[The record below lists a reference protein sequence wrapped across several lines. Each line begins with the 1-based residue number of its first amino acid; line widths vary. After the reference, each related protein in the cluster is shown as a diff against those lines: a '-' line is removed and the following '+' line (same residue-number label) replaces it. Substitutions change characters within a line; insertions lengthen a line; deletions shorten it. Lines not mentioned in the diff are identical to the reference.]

1 MRLWLRRLEIE
12 GFGPYPERTVLEF
25 PDEPGVTVVYGN
37 NMRGKTS
44 LMNAVFYAFFGVV
57 RDRHLRPRP
66 LAKATNRDNA
76 KDGRYGFTVSLAF
89 SYEGDEYE
97 LVRTARPVVARPVN
111 DEDFTSRPYLKR
123 NGDPLG
129 PDEQEHLLRTI
140 LPADV
145 ARFFLFDGELLSQYE
160 ELLIDES
167 QTGRQI
173 SEAIEKILGVPVLK
187 AGRAHLDGLADAAA
201 KAENRESTRHDKT
214 ANLGTLI
221 EELTK
226 AKEDQERE
234 RGRLEG
240 ILVTLGAERAE
251 VDGFLRAN
259 ERAKAAVAARDL
271 AEEQRD
277 RAEDAETQARA
288 DLRANMAQA
297 WRTVLGPQVQAAR
310 DEANA
315 GVADA
320 FSDLLLAWRLEAVE
334 QCHCGTCDQDVPEDV
349 RARLAATVPADAKV
363 RDIGHVTGAGAVV
376 TAGALNRFRDA
387 DVRPAVDAVLASINR
402 AVIDR
407 AAAVDAIRD
416 LTAEIANA
424 DPEVLRERTARFER
438 LNEEIAAVRRGI
450 ADADREIDKI
460 AANIEDKRRK
470 RDALGEP
477 ALAAFARRTKV
488 LKDAAAVFV
497 RAVEVYKQR
506 LRTRVQDSASA
517 LFLQMTTEKQDY
529 ARLQINDQY
538 GLSIIHADGEEEDG
552 RSAGAEQ
559 VVALA
564 LMGAL
569 HANAPLD
576 GPIVMDTPFSRLD
589 PEHTAN
595 VVMTLPAMADQVV
608 LFVQEGEISRGEV
621 RRLLASDGRLLREYE
636 LVRRTARR
644 TDIVRVV

>member
-12 GFGPYPERTVLEF
+12 GFGPYPDRTVLEF
-25 PDEPGVTVVYGN
+25 PAEPGVTVVYGN

-66 LAKATNRDNA
+66 LAKATNRENA
-76 KDGRYGFTVSLAF
+76 LQGRYGFTVSLAF
-89 SYEGDEYE
+89 AYEEREYE
-97 LVRTARPVVARPVN
+97 LVRTARPVVAKPVT
-111 DEDFTSRPYLKR
+111 DEDFTSRAYLKR
-123 NGDPLG
+123 DGDPLG

-173 SEAIEKILGVPVLK
+173 SAAIEKILGVPILK
-187 AGRAHLDGLADAAA
+187 AGRAHLDALAEAAA
-201 KAENRESTRHDKT
+201 KAENRESSRHAKT
-214 ANLGTLI
+214 AALATLI
-221 EELTK
+221 DELTK

-234 RGRLEG
+234 LARLEALL
-240 ILVTLGAERAE
+240 ITLGAERSE

-259 ERAKAAVAARDL
+259 ERAKAAVSARDR
-271 AEEQRD
+271 AEEARD
-277 RAEDAETQARA
+277 RAEDAEKQGRA
-288 DLRANMAQA
+288 DLRALMANA
-297 WRTVLGPQVQAAR
+297 WRTVLADRVQTAR
-310 DEANA
+310 AEANA
-315 GVADA
+315 GVSDA
-320 FSDLLLAWRLEAVE
+320 FSELLLAWRLDAVE

-349 RARLAATVPADAKV
+349 RARLAASVPADAKV
-363 RDIGHVTGAGAVV
+363 RDVGHITGAGAVV
-376 TAGALNRFRDA
+376 TAGALNRFKDT
-387 DVRPAVDAVLASINR
+387 DVRPAVAAVLAGISR
-402 AVIDR
+402 AVVDR
-407 AAAVDAIRD
+407 AAAVDDIKD

-438 LNEEIAAVRRGI
+438 LNEEISVVRRGI
-450 ADADREIDKI
+450 AEAEREIGKI
-460 AANIEDKRRK
+460 SANIEDKRKK

-477 ALAAFARRTKV
+477 ALAAFARRTGA
-488 LKDAAAVFV
+488 LRQAADVFA
-497 RAVEVYKQR
+497 RAVEIHKQR
-506 LRTRVQDSASA
+506 LRTKVEATA
-517 LFLQMTTEKQDY
+517 TGLFLEMTTEKQDY
-529 ARLQINDQY
+529 ERLEINQQY
-538 GLSIIHADGEEEDG
+538 GLSIIHVDGEEEDG

-569 HANAPLD
+569 HANAPLN

-595 VVMTLPAMADQVV
+595 VVTTLPSMAEQVI
-608 LFVQEGEISRGEV
+608 LFVQEGEIGRGEV
-621 RRLLASDGRLLREYE
+621 RRLLAPEGRLLREYE
-636 LVRRTARR
+636 LLRRSSRRTV
-644 TDIVRVV
+644 IERVE